1 VNDVHEDRL
10 ASILAA
16 FRDAGGRFIVPIE
29 EIAQKIGDCRAL
41 IFDWDGVFNAGR
53 KGQAATSDFSEAD
66 SMGTNMLRYGL
77 WRKLGA
83 LPYTAIVSG
92 EDNDTA
98 IDFARREHFTEVY
111 TGVRDKRLVTDHVC
125 SREGLS
131 PQQIACVFDDINDLP
146 MAGMCGLRLM
156 VRRNASP
163 LLADY
168 VARRSLCDYV
178 SGAAS
183 GEYAVREICE
193 LLLGLLGNFDPVL
206 DSRIAFD
213 GEYQTY
219 LQNRQSVV
227 TGRFDKG
234 GPEKPE

>member
-1 VNDVHEDRL
+1 MNAVNEDSL
-10 ASILAA
+10 TTILAA
-16 FRDAGGRFIVPIE
+16 FRDAGGRFVVPIE
-29 EIAQKIGDCRAL
+29 EMALKLGNCRAL

-53 KGQAATSDFSEAD
+53 KGQAAASDFAEAD

-92 EDNDTA
+92 EDNESA
-98 IDFARREHFTEVY
+98 INFARREHFTEVY
-111 TGVRDKRLVTDHVC
+111 TGVQDKRHITERVC
-125 SREGLS
+125 GREGLN

-146 MAGMCGLRLM
+146 MAEMCGLRLM
-156 VRRNASP
+156 VRRTASP
-163 LLADY
+163 LLAEY

-183 GEYAVREICE
+183 GNYAVREICE
-193 LLLGLLGNFDPVL
+193 LLLGLLGNYETVL
-206 DSRIAFD
+206 DSRVAFD

-219 LQNRQSVV
+219 LQNRQNVV
-227 TGRFDKG
+227 TGMFGKG